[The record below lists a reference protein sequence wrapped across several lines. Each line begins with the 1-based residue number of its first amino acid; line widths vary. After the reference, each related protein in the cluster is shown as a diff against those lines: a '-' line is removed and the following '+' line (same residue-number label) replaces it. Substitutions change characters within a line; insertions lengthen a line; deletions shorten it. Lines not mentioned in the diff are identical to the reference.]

1 MANIRGERHYLWMSV
16 DQEGAVVESFVTKK
30 RDKAAALKFLKK
42 AMKRYGNPH
51 VAVPKTG
58 DGATF
63 SSPSTCSSA
72 NNGDWVAL
80 DRHHRSTLSS
90 PGAKFAESDAI

>member
-58 DGATF
+58 EGHVTF
-63 SSPSTCSSA
+63 SAHAKSA
-72 NNGDWVAL
+72 EVRLNSFVSVQSL
-80 DRHHRSTLSS
+80 QL
-90 PGAKFAESDAI
+90 